1 MFRVYGLG
9 FRGLGV
15 LGFWGLG
22 FRNKVS
28 LSVSFR
34 SSFSGYSQK
43 RCWDLGVGL
52 SGLAIEAADSGV
64 IEGRHHHPGPLSNAN
79 I

>member
-1 MFRVYGLG
+1 MI
-9 FRGLGV
+9 LGV
-15 LGFWGLG
+15 
-22 FRNKVS
+22 FRFRHWYTSRFCDVS